1 MSIRRA
7 KRDQCFTLVGNH
19 IFQEGH
25 LSFQAMGML
34 TYLLSKP
41 DHWQVSPAQL
51 ANVTQGAAKKT
62 GRDGVYAILKELRQV
77 GYVTTQKRAS
87 GEIEYIVF
95 DEPKTVNP
103 DLAVRSVSCSETD
116 KPDLAQPDPAQP
128 TQVKTDPKQKRKDQ
142 LLILAQQSEGNDS
155 VSEKLQQANDMQD
168 VVFHLN
174 NAAQTRFQPKGQT
187 AGLIIARM
195 QDGFS
200 VQDLM
205 AVIDHKVQEWG
216 DDARMRQYLRP
227 ATLFNINKFPGYLS
241 QARYVRENGTTA
253 VAVAVGRPSRH
264 WEPDD
269 EDTRWIHALHQSSE
283 QYN

>member
-7 KRDQCFTLVGNH
+7 KREQCFTLVGNH

-41 DHWQVSPAQL
+41 DHWQVSPAHL
-51 ANVTQGAAKKT
+51 ANVTQGSAKKT

-95 DEPKTVNP
+95 DEPKTAHP
-103 DLAVRSVSCSETD
+103 DKAIEASPCAETD
-116 KPDLAQPDPAQP
+116 KPDLAEPDPAQT
-128 TQVKTDPKQKRKDQ
+128 TQIMTDPQQERNDQ
-142 LLILAQQSEGNDS
+142 AMILARPLAKSDVAVTTSSQHQTM
-155 VSEKLQQANDMQD
+155 QA

-174 NAAQTRFQPKGQT
+174 QAAQTRFQPKGQT
-187 AGLIIARM
+187 ASLIMARL
-195 QDGFS
+195 QEDFS
-200 VQDLM
+200 VEDLV
-205 AVIDHKVQEWG
+205 AVIDHKVREWG
-216 DDARMRQYLRP
+216 NDARMRQYLRP
-227 ATLFNINKFPGYLS
+227 ATLFNTNKFPGYLS
-241 QARYVRENGTTA
+241 QARYVRENATA
-253 VAVAVGRPSRH
+253 GHSLRN

-269 EDTRWIHALHQSSE
+269 EDTGWIHALHQFPE
-283 QYN
+283 RHN

>member
-41 DHWQVSPAQL
+41 DHWQVSPAHL
-51 ANVTQGAAKKT
+51 ANVTQGSAKKT

-77 GYVTTQKRAS
+77 GYVMTQKHAS

-95 DEPKTVNP
+95 DEPKTVYP
-103 DLAVRSVSCSETD
+103 DEVIHAVPCSETD
-116 KPDLAQPDPAQP
+116 KPDLAEPDPAQT
-128 TQVKTDPKQKRKDQ
+128 TQVRTDPKQKRNDQ
-142 LLILAQQSEGNDS
+142 LLILARPVAKETS
-155 VSEKLQQANDMQD
+155 VLTAQPNQKGMQA

-174 NAAQTRFQPKGQT
+174 KMAQTRFQPKGQT
-187 AGLIIARM
+187 AGLIMARL
-195 QDGFS
+195 QEDFS
-200 VQDLM
+200 VQELM
-205 AVIDHKVQEWG
+205 AVIDHKVREWG
-216 DDARMRQYLRP
+216 NDARMRQYLRP
-227 ATLFNINKFPGYLS
+227 STLFNMNKFPGYLS
-241 QARYVRENGTTA
+241 QARYVNENVTA
-253 VAVAVGRPSRH
+253 GHSPRN

-269 EDTRWIHALHQSSE
+269 EDTGWIDALHLFPNDITDSVHR
-283 QYN
+283 